1 MENTVW
7 IIFGDHGEAFGQ
19 HEGNYGHTFAL
30 YDENVRVPFLIVAPG
45 VIQKQFRTR
54 KVVSLVDT
62 APTLL
67 DLLGIPAP
75 ERYQGRSMLDSTPRM
90 ALFFADYS
98 LGMLGLRDGPWKF
111 IYELESGRSKM
122 FDIDRDAQE
131 KTDVSTANHERATR
145 YGQIVR
151 GWSGAQI
158 SYVAQWG
165 GRRAAP

>member
-1 MENTVW
+1 
-7 IIFGDHGEAFGQ
+7 
-19 HEGNYGHTFAL
+19 
-30 YDENVRVPFLIVAPG
+30 VAPG
-45 VIQKQFRTR
+45 VIQGQFRTR

-62 APTLL
+62 TPTIL

-75 ERYQGRSMLDSTPRM
+75 ENYQGQSMLESTPRM

-111 IYELESGRSKM
+111 IYGHESGRSKM
-122 FDIDRDAQE
+122 FDLDRDARE
-131 KTDVSTANHERATR
+131 RTDLSTANHERATR

-158 SYVAQWG
+158 SYVAQWD
-165 GRRAAP
+165 GRRGR